1 LIKLGNMSDAAHA
14 VPTATNGDGT
24 LAVHIP
30 LVLTF

>member
-1 LIKLGNMSDAAHA
+1 MSDAAHA

-24 LAVHIP
+24 LAVPIP